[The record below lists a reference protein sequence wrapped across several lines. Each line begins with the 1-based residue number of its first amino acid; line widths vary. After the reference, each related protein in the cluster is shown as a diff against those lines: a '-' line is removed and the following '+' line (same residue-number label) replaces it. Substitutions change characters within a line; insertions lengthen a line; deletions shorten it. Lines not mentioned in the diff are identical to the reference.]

1 MNTGCTTLPL
11 STAHAT
17 YGETGHTHTSK
28 DWDRRNQ
35 PRDPADVLY
44 SGSKVRIDA
53 PLSVPTSTINWW
65 PYPPWG
71 QSTVSLTPSVT
82 TTASISPS
90 PVAVLSSSP
99 PASTTTTSSLETTS
113 SPSSSPAP
121 SSTVISVTATPPA
134 TSLPSRPEVNATA
147 HSRFNPLYL
156 IPVFVAVGLLLG
168 ALSGLLGYRWYLR
181 RLARKGGDSGR
192 RWKGSFIS
200 GPPYVP
206 MRDLSHNAGGTEESS
221 SNPVGSPSKYTR
233 HGARYAT
240 RAWLSSVTG
249 TGSRRASTRST
260 VPPPSEDTIGA
271 AASSHS
277 RPTTTSRSLARSRGS
292 TISATSPSDVEN
304 SRRDYTRNTSIRRNL
319 LGRMQRG
326 SDRSPRGVTRDP
338 SRRTTQTYL
347 STASAYSGTHASDSL
362 SPSAVPSSAP
372 NTEWEPGSGFR
383 IIVENNTTPRPPTT
397 TTTTTATDH
406 SSASASLSGLP
417 GRTNAWDSGEALR
430 QAVNTHPGE
439 RWLAWTRSWVSNPPP
454 SGEED
459 RFTAVPTRRS
469 NAHPKGAEMLLRSP
483 PQVTSSPLQSTL
495 TFSPRPQPQPELPA
509 HSITTNGKKNNK
521 RQTLPLQAPDRA
533 RAAAPQPQPQTNNA
547 AGRGTSSASSIV
559 PEGGGHGTPAMR
571 YAARHTALS
580 RVEDILAHSYSSR
593 DLLPP
598 DSPNAFGANMPAPA
612 SLEDIAWAA
621 GIEHRLAVA
630 SAASASA
637 DKG

>member
-1 MNTGCTTLPL
+1 MVTGGTTLPF

-17 YGETGHTHTSK
+17 YAEMVHTHTSK
-28 DWDRRNQ
+28 DRDRRNQ

-44 SGSKVRIDA
+44 SGNRARIDA

-90 PVAVLSSSP
+90 PVAVLSASP
-99 PASTTTTSSLETTS
+99 PASTTTTSSLEATS

-134 TSLPSRPEVNATA
+134 TSLLSRPEVNATA
-147 HSRFNPLYL
+147 HSSFNLLYL
-156 IPVFVAVGLLLG
+156 IPVFIVVGLLLG

-181 RLARKGGDSGR
+181 RLARKRGDSGGNR
-192 RWKGSFIS
+192 KGSFIS
-200 GPPYVP
+200 GPPYIP

-221 SNPVGSPSKYTR
+221 SNLVGSPSKYTR
-233 HGARYAT
+233 HGARHAT
-240 RAWLSSVTG
+240 KAWLSSVTG

-260 VPPPSEDTIGA
+260 VPPSTEDTFGA
-271 AASSHS
+271 AASSNS
-277 RPTTTSRSLARSRGS
+277 RPTTTSHTLARSRGS
-292 TISATSPSDVEN
+292 TISYTSPTDVEN

-319 LGRMQRG
+319 LERMQRG

-347 STASAYSGTHASDSL
+347 STASAYSGTHEGDSL
-362 SPSAVPSSAP
+362 SPTAVPSSAP
-372 NTEWEPGSGFR
+372 NTEWELGSGFR
-383 IIVENNTTPRPPTT
+383 IIVEDNTTPRPPTT
-397 TTTTTATDH
+397 ATTATDH
-406 SSASASLSGLP
+406 SSASASVSGLP
-417 GRTNAWDSGEALR
+417 GRTSAWNSGEALR

-454 SGEED
+454 SGEGD

-469 NAHPKGAEMLLRSP
+469 NAHPKGAEVLLRSP

-495 TFSPRPQPQPELPA
+495 TFSPPQPQPGLPTA
-509 HSITTNGKKNNK
+509 NGKNNNK
-521 RQTLPLQAPDRA
+521 RQQPLQAPGRA
-533 RAAAPQPQPQTNNA
+533 RAAPQTQPQPQANNA
-547 AGRGTSSASSIV
+547 VRGTSSASSIV
-559 PEGGGHGTPAMR
+559 PEGDGHGTPAMR

-580 RVEDILAHSYSSR
+580 RVEEILAHSYSAR
-593 DLLPP
+593 DLVPP
-598 DSPNAFGANMPAPA
+598 DSPNAFGATPA

-621 GIEHRLAVA
+621 GIEHRLAIAAAA
-630 SAASASA
+630 SSASA